1 MTDNLGETIDNYKN
15 QLGKYHQIL
24 STEGKWDRS
33 ELFSEAVMNEH
44 KAKFISAKKSKDYRT
59 VVEVLLSLRVNA
71 LQISPELRK
80 NLVYELIRNDIF
92 MLQSKYKNNFVLD
105 LLDIEK
111 KSLRHALLALISV
124 IVSTL
129 KGAEYVTSIDESIVE
144 KVMEI
149 LEKEEDGSV
158 NQRFWIAILQKVS
171 IKEDTIPFLVKKGI
185 ITWVVKLIGRSLDK
199 EIHVFSLDFASALLA
214 NILHAKSS
222 TDHLSKDKK
231 YVTKLLE
238 TVLKI
243 IKDKVPTS
251 VLMHLLIC
259 LSYLSKESFSE
270 CWEAVGF
277 FDKISEFVEWYS
289 KIPTTDSENGEID
302 KRTVLDLWAHM
313 FHPKDISNDMSQSME
328 YNDMKPEDKIRE
340 FENEQGDLIFEWF
353 QDEEKMFE

>member
-24 STEGKWDRS
+24 TTEGKCDRS

-44 KAKFISAKKSKDYRT
+44 KTKFISAKKSQDYRT

-92 MLQSKYKNNFVLD
+92 LLQTKYKNNFVLD
-105 LLDIEK
+105 LLNVDK
-111 KSLRHALLALISV
+111 KSLRHAMLALISV

-129 KGAEYVTSIDESIVE
+129 KGAEYVTSNDDSIID
-144 KVMEI
+144 KVVEI

-158 NQRFWIAILQKVS
+158 NQRFCIAILQKVS
-171 IKEDTIPFLVKKGI
+171 IKEDTIPFLVKRGL
-185 ITWVVKLIGRSLDK
+185 ITWIVKLVGRSLEN

-222 TDHLSKDKK
+222 SEHLSKDKK

-238 TVLKI
+238 MMLKL
-243 IKDKVPTS
+243 IKDKIPTS

-259 LSYLSKESFSE
+259 LSYLSKDAFLE
-270 CWEAVGF
+270 CCDAVGF

-289 KIPTTDSENGEID
+289 RIPTTDSENGEID
-302 KRTVLDLWAHM
+302 KRTVLDLCAHM
-313 FHPKDISNDMSQSME
+313 FHPKDMSNDMSQSME

-340 FENEQGDLIFEWF
+340 FENEQGDLIFE
-353 QDEEKMFE
+353 